1 MILNNFETLF
11 SKSYSSVELFFIKI
25 QPNKD
30 VCAQGLFLLRTRE
43 KNQYAKSKT
52 SMSVCKD
59 RKYRG
64 EVEREKNQTSS
75 KTKWY
80 LLHREVVMVI
90 SRTVPG
96 VGKW

>member
-1 MILNNFETLF
+1 
-11 SKSYSSVELFFIKI
+11 
-25 QPNKD
+25 
-30 VCAQGLFLLRTRE
+30 
-43 KNQYAKSKT
+43 
-52 SMSVCKD
+52 MSVCKD
-59 RKYRG
+59 LKYRG
-64 EVEREKNQTSS
+64 EVEREKNQTIS